1 MMNQIGLRNEE
12 WISSPE
18 PWVRGPQGGGPR
30 SRLNGQRSGRYEGS
44 GVEMAERYWKEL
56 RPSQAGRFRLDASIR
71 PAREETGRDLRRPRP
86 HARPRLRTTSR

>member
-1 MMNQIGLRNEE
+1 MMNQIGLRDEE

-18 PWVRGPQGGGPR
+18 PWVRDRRRWSR

-71 PAREETGRDLRRPRP
+71 PAREEPGRDLRRPRP

>member
-1 MMNQIGLRNEE
+1 MMNQIGLRDEE
-12 WISSPE
+12 WISSPSGTRKAVV
-18 PWVRGPQGGGPR
+18 PVPA
-30 SRLNGQRSGRYEGS
+30 QRAASGRYEGS

>member
-1 MMNQIGLRNEE
+1 MDKLTGT
-12 WISSPE
+12 
-18 PWVRGPQGGGPR
+18 VGPGTSRRWSR
-30 SRLNGQRSGRYEGS
+30 SRHNEQRSGRYEGS